1 MKKLTRILAVLM
13 SVLILAYS
21 TGAFVLGAEKKTA
34 GSSSLSDEKKDT
46 NINSNIV
53 KEETVYIVAGSD
65 GSEKNIIVS
74 DWLNNNGGLDIIN
87 DKSDLS
93 DIENVKGDETFSES
107 NGNVKW
113 SAKGSDIYYK
123 GTTEKKPPVTVK
135 VSYKLDGKDISPEEL
150 EGKSGKVTIRYD
162 YTNTQKVSIKN
173 GKNEREIFV
182 PFMMLSAAVL
192 DSEKFDNVEV
202 TNGKLISDGER
213 LIVTGASLP
222 GLKESLGLDKKES
235 DINIPEYFEFTADV
249 KSFSIG
255 TSITIATNELFSEI
269 NMNDVDNLD
278 KLDDKIDEITKAAD
292 KLADGT
298 SELYDGIKKLSD
310 GSSSLTDGIDQ
321 LTDGSSEL
329 NSGAAELADGASELI
344 GGAGTLTEGI
354 HSASSGSKDLAEGA
368 SALSDGFSPIMEG
381 ASALTDGVSSVLD
394 GSKQVESGAK
404 ALTDGASELES
415 GSESLYKSSQQ
426 LYDGISAA
434 KDGSSQLK
442 EGVENTIAGA
452 EQLNDGA
459 VSLAEGAEGLSAGIS
474 EAGQSLDETIE
485 YNRQVL
491 AGLEA
496 IYQQDPDESIAQMIA
511 TLQQTIVGQEQ
522 ISASMK
528 AGGAIKDGASALS
541 GGAEELRDGVSA
553 ISDGAAALYDGAE
566 SLDSGLKELKDGGQ
580 RLAAGSKTLHESISS
595 LSDGAEELFDGT
607 SALSAANQS
616 LKDGA
621 KQLKDGVGSAAGGA
635 DSLASGANSLY
646 GGLSKLENGSSSL
659 SEGASTIYTS
669 ITALRDG
676 LYSLLSGSSSL
687 EDGVSALKSGSSE
700 LVDGISKLE
709 DGSKELDEGMKKFKK
724 EGTDK
729 IKDFYKDDFKEFID
743 RLKYLSDVSKSY
755 SSFSDIGNNMEGN
768 VKFIY
773 TIEGIGE

>member
-13 SVLILAYS
+13 SVLISAYS

-46 NINSNIV
+46 NINSDIV

-113 SAKGSDIYYK
+113 SANGSDIYYK

-213 LIVTGASLP
+213 LIVTGAALP
-222 GLKESLGLDKKES
+222 GLKESLGLDKKEN

-321 LTDGSSEL
+321 LADGSSEL
-329 NSGAAELADGASELI
+329 NGGAAELADGSSRLADGASELI

-426 LYDGISAA
+426 LYDGISVA

-496 IYQQDPDESIAQMIA
+496 IYQQNPDESIAQMIA

-541 GGAEELRDGVSA
+541 GERR
-553 ISDGAAALYDGAE
+553 
-566 SLDSGLKELKDGGQ
+566 SLGTERRRSPTEQPPCMMELK
-580 RLAAGSKTLHESISS
+580 
-595 LSDGAEELFDGT
+595 
-607 SALSAANQS
+607 ALT
-616 LKDGA
+616 
-621 KQLKDGVGSAAGGA
+621 A
-635 DSLASGANSLY
+635 D
-646 GGLSKLENGSSSL
+646 
-659 SEGASTIYTS
+659 
-669 ITALRDG
+669 
-676 LYSLLSGSSSL
+676 
-687 EDGVSALKSGSSE
+687 
-700 LVDGISKLE
+700 
-709 DGSKELDEGMKKFKK
+709 
-724 EGTDK
+724 
-729 IKDFYKDDFKEFID
+729 
-743 RLKYLSDVSKSY
+743 
-755 SSFSDIGNNMEGN
+755 
-768 VKFIY
+768 
-773 TIEGIGE
+773 